1 MEIAYLIWL
10 LCSCLILGLG
20 IYCFFAKKA
29 VGFWANAKP
38 FPVSDVR
45 GYNRTCGRLW
55 IGYSL
60 LLDLVGLPML
70 IGQNDAVVLLS
81 VLGAAALT
89 LGLIL
94 TYVLKIEPK
103 YRRK

>member
-1 MEIAYLIWL
+1 MELAYLLWL

-29 VGFWANAKP
+29 VGFWANAET
-38 FPVSDVR
+38 FPVTDVK
-45 GYNRTCGRLW
+45 GYNRACGELW

-60 LLDLVGLPML
+60 LLALVGLPML
-70 IGQNDAVVLLS
+70 TGQNEAVVLLS
-81 VLGAAALT
+81 VLGAVALT

-103 YRRK
+103 YRKK